1 MTDYK
6 MMTCAGETTR
16 TDDRYF
22 MVANTGAP
30 MCLMFY
36 DTPVVIDLAGVEFA
50 GEKLPVI
57 YRHDSD
63 EQLGATTSR
72 GIIGVGER
80 KTVKDTAVTGPAII
94 AEWQFTNTQE
104 TARGIKENLDNG
116 FPFQVSIGAQPL
128 EMERVAENET
138 AIVNGKEYKGALLIA
153 RKSLIKEL
161 SVVVFGAD
169 RFTSTIKAQENG
181 GITMSNI
188 EKPVPEIPKIEGA
201 EPTQVVAP
209 PAVPD
214 MNAMQ
219 EQMRVLSI
227 ETIANT
233 IAAAGTVGEI
243 ELEGGVIFRSIE
255 AAETYAKKT
264 PSVTADAFKK
274 AMLDAS
280 RRRPAGPV
288 APGIHIQNHDVTN
301 ATMECAILKSVARDA
316 GIPLVATTAKDGTRY
331 GLEAWFDGKTL
342 EASDAPALRNPTLGS
357 IYATQIRQVFGY
369 NEFANP
375 RSDDFWE
382 RAGQAY
388 SQARFAGYGIQAAG
402 GSPISLDV
410 VWLNVARKILLATSQ
425 GIPTTYQQWC
435 KIINVQD
442 FKPTTLYSV
451 DLDGTLSPVGNN
463 GVLEHGRMGDQSF
476 TVQTRTFGKI
486 YGITR
491 TERIND
497 DINAYLGKFITIGQT
512 TPKTVEQLA
521 YYTLLKNL
529 ATYFTAAK
537 GNLMTGVETAYSQEA
552 IKAVRKAYRNRV
564 GFDKQPISSTPDR
577 VIVGT
582 TLEDIAETLFT
593 KDHPVLSY
601 KTGKDNEIRFQTMDN
616 DVKGRL
622 RPISTPYLDNS
633 AINQTIFKDDD
644 RVFPNQSTTQ
654 YFVTCDPNSAEGAA
668 FYIPCLH
675 GNINPHV
682 EAYDFGAGMLGTGV
696 QVYAD
701 FNVVPGRTELMT
713 RVTGVAAD

>member
-6 MMTCAGETTR
+6 MLTCAGETTR

-22 MVANTGAP
+22 MVANTGKP
-30 MCLMFY
+30 MNLMFY
-36 DTPVVIDLAGVEFA
+36 DVPVVIDLTGAEFA
-50 GEKLPVI
+50 GETLPVI

-63 EQLGATTSR
+63 VQLGATTNR
-72 GIIGVGER
+72 RILGVGE
-80 KTVKDTAVTGPAII
+80 TQAVKDKQVTGAAII
-94 AEWQFTNTQE
+94 AEWTFTNGQE

-116 FPFQVSIGAQPL
+116 FPFQVSVGAQPL
-128 EMERVAENET
+128 EMERVGENET
-138 AIVNGKEYKGALLIA
+138 AQVNGVEYSGKLLIA

-169 RFTSTIKAQENG
+169 RFTSTIKAQEKGVTMTELTETKALQTESKVPETG
-181 GITMSNI
+181 GIPPVQAT
-188 EKPVPEIPKIEGA
+188 EKPMS
-201 EPTQVVAP
+201 
-209 PAVPD
+209 PD

-233 IAAAGTVGEI
+233 ISAAGTVGEI
-243 ELEGGVIFRSIE
+243 ELDGGVIFRSIE
-255 AAETYAKKT
+255 AAESYAKKT
-264 PSVTADAFKK
+264 PSVSADAFKK

-280 RRRPAGPV
+280 RKRPVGPV
-288 APGIHIQNHDVTN
+288 APGIHMQSHDVTS
-301 ATMECAILKSVARDA
+301 AVMECAILKSVAREA

-331 GLEAWFDGKTL
+331 GLEAWFDERTL
-342 EASDAPALRNPTLGS
+342 EASDAPVIRNPSLGL
-357 IYATQIRQVFGY
+357 IYAMQIRQVFGY

-375 RSDDFWE
+375 RSDEFWE

-388 SQARFAGYGIQAAG
+388 MQARFAGYGIQAAG

-410 VWLNVARKILLATSQ
+410 VWLNVARKILLATAQ

-463 GVLEHGRMGDQSF
+463 GVLEHGRMGDSTF

-521 YYTLLKNL
+521 YYTVLKNL
-529 ATYFTAAK
+529 GTYFTNAK
-537 GNLMTGVETAYSQEA
+537 GNLMQGADTVYSQEA

-564 GFDKQPISSTPDR
+564 GFDKQPIASTPDR

-582 TLEDIAETLFT
+582 TLEDIAEPLFS

-601 KTGKDNEIRFQTMDN
+601 KTGKDNKSATRRWTTMSKAVCVRFPRRT
-616 DVKGRL
+616 
-622 RPISTPYLDNS
+622 
-633 AINQTIFKDDD
+633 
-644 RVFPNQSTTQ
+644 STTARLTRR
-654 YFVTCDPNSAEGAA
+654 F
-668 FYIPCLH
+668 L
-675 GNINPHV
+675 
-682 EAYDFGAGMLGTGV
+682 
-696 QVYAD
+696 
-701 FNVVPGRTELMT
+701 RTKTEHSPVKARRST
-713 RVTGVAAD
+713 S

>member
-6 MMTCAGETTR
+6 MLTCAGETTR

-30 MCLMFY
+30 MRLMFY
-36 DTPVVIDLAGVEFA
+36 DTPVVIDLAGAEFA
-50 GEKLPVI
+50 GETLPVI

-63 EQLGATTSR
+63 VLLGATTSR
-72 GIIGVGER
+72 RILGIGE
-80 KTVKDTAVTGPAII
+80 TQAVKEKQVTGAAII

-128 EMERVAENET
+128 EMERVAKNET

-188 EKPVPEIPKIEGA
+188 DNPVPEIPKIEGA
-201 EPTQVVAP
+201 EPTQVVKP
-209 PAVPD
+209 PTVPD

-255 AAETYAKKT
+255 AAEGYAKKN
-264 PSVTADAFKK
+264 PSVSADAFKK

-280 RRRPAGPV
+280 RKRPVGPV
-288 APGIHIQNHDVTN
+288 APGTHIQSHDVTN
-301 ATMECAILKSVARDA
+301 AVMECAILKSVARDA

-342 EASDAPALRNPTLGS
+342 EASDAPALRNPSLGT
-357 IYATQIRQVFGY
+357 IYATQMRQVFGY

-442 FKPTTLYSV
+442 FKPTKMAS
-451 DLDGTLSPVGNN
+451 
-463 GVLEHGRMGDQSF
+463 
-476 TVQTRTFGKI
+476 
-486 YGITR
+486 
-491 TERIND
+491 
-497 DINAYLGKFITIGQT
+497 
-512 TPKTVEQLA
+512 
-521 YYTLLKNL
+521 
-529 ATYFTAAK
+529 
-537 GNLMTGVETAYSQEA
+537 
-552 IKAVRKAYRNRV
+552 
-564 GFDKQPISSTPDR
+564 ISSPS
-577 VIVGT
+577 I
-582 TLEDIAETLFT
+582 
-593 KDHPVLSY
+593 
-601 KTGKDNEIRFQTMDN
+601 IRF
-616 DVKGRL
+616 KSFSSIHCER
-622 RPISTPYLDNS
+622 
-633 AINQTIFKDDD
+633 
-644 RVFPNQSTTQ
+644 
-654 YFVTCDPNSAEGAA
+654 
-668 FYIPCLH
+668 
-675 GNINPHV
+675 
-682 EAYDFGAGMLGTGV
+682 
-696 QVYAD
+696 
-701 FNVVPGRTELMT
+701 
-713 RVTGVAAD
+713 